1 MREVGRQSEA
11 KKDIEKEGE
20 ASEGEEGR
28 SEVSLKDAVV
38 NISESQY
45 TEQKEVD

>member
-11 KKDIEKEGE
+11 SG
-20 ASEGEEGR
+20 SEGEEGR
-28 SEVSLKDAVV
+28 SEVSLKDAAV
-38 NISESQY
+38 NISESQH